1 MLICLRRPGGFFE
14 KPPPGPLKNF
24 WLGERMSVIIND
36 FEVVVE
42 PTTGAEAKEAG
53 PKGTSGPALTPQ
65 DIRDI
70 LRRQA
75 ERSARVRAD

>member
-1 MLICLRRPGGFFE
+1 
-14 KPPPGPLKNF
+14 
-24 WLGERMSVIIND
+24 MSVIIND